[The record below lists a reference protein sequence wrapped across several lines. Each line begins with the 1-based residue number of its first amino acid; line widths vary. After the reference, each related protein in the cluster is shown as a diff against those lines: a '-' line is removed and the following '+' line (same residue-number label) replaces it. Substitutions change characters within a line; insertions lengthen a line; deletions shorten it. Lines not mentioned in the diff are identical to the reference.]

1 MTEAAV
7 ANVAR
12 GRIVDAEEEA
22 KRARVDRER
31 ERRCLSGSFG
41 LSVVCDEVAAC

>member
-22 KRARVDRER
+22 KRARLDRER
-31 ERRCLSGSFG
+31 EREEMPVG
-41 LSVVCDEVAAC
+41 LLVVCDEVAAC